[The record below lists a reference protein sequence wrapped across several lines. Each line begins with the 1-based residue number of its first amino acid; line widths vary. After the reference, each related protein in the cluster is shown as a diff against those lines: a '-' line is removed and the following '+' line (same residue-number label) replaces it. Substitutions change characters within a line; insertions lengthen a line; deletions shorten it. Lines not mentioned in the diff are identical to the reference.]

1 MRVLNDSAKSG
12 NCFRA
17 LSMYEVEQQQVP
29 TKHTT
34 SQCGHQH
41 ESTRL
46 GVRFSQ
52 NYLLVWIILIVIWG
66 TTTSETLIMKIW
78 GRCYDIQYEQQKL
91 P

>member
-1 MRVLNDSAKSG
+1 MFSGTFYVRGWITTSA
-12 NCFRA
+12 
-17 LSMYEVEQQQVP
+17 YEA
-29 TKHTT
+29 T

-41 ESTRL
+41 ET
-46 GVRFSQ
+46 Q
-52 NYLLVWIILIVIWG
+52 NYLLVWIILIEIWG